1 MGLANTFHVMHLT
14 ERCEEEKASVCTEST
29 SVYLEAIKYI
39 PLEVDAHLN
48 DDDKEEADHAQHD
61 DAQEDAQP
69 LCGIKPEEGQ
79 DDDSVGNAG
88 ADPKPDFGTPDE
100 LVRPGNSQDSVETS
114 GPAVCLEKSVADTDT
129 GRHDPTYQGC
139 VENCQA
145 VLVPE
150 NCGSI

>member
-1 MGLANTFHVMHLT
+1 MRRKKPLFALNPLLYTLIGTV
-14 ERCEEEKASVCTEST
+14 
-29 SVYLEAIKYI
+29 AIKYI
-39 PLEVDAHLN
+39 PLKVDAHLY

-69 LCGIKPEEGQ
+69 LSGIKPEEGE
-79 DDDSVGNAG
+79 DDNSVGNAG
-88 ADPKPDFGTPDE
+88 ADPQPNFGTSDE
-100 LVRPGNSQDSVETS
+100 LICPRNSQDSVETS
-114 GPAVCLEKSVADTDT
+114 GPAVCLEKGVADTDT

-150 NCGSI
+150 NCGSIW